1 VATGK
6 RAPSANLDPE
16 AVAFYRHVI
25 GVLRAGSVP
34 TLVGGAWAFEA
45 YTGIGERTKDLDL
58 FLRPSHAERALELLR
73 AAGHETEMTAPTWIA
88 KAKMGEH
95 VVDLIF
101 SSGNGISVVDDLWF
115 GHARWAQIL
124 GHRTRLIPIEEMIWS
139 KGFIMERERFDG
151 ADVIHLLR
159 AARGKIDVDR
169 LLARF
174 GLHWRVLLAHVTL
187 FDYVYPSDR
196 GLIPDRLRTLLLER
210 AGSESEPVEG
220 SARLCYGTFLSRSQ
234 YQADVER
241 FGLTDARHA

>member
-1 VATGK
+1 VAPAK
-6 RAPSANLDPE
+6 KAPAANLEPV
-16 AVAFYRHVI
+16 AVAFYRHVMQ
-25 GVLRAGSVP
+25 VLRAGSVA

-58 FLRPSHAERALELLR
+58 FLRPAHAERALELLR

-95 VVDLIF
+95 IVDLIF
-101 SSGNGISVVDDLWF
+101 SSGNGVCVVDDLWF
-115 GHARWAQIL
+115 KHARWGQVL
-124 GHRTRLIPIEEMIWS
+124 GQRTRLIPVEEMIWS

-159 AARGKIDVDR
+159 AAQGRIDVDR

-174 GLHWRVLLAHVTL
+174 GLHWRVLLAQITL

-196 GLIPDRLRTLLLER
+196 RLIPDRLRSLLLER
-210 AGSESEPVEG
+210 ASAESAPVEG
-220 SARLCYGTFLSRSQ
+220 TARLCYGTFLSRTQ
-234 YQADVER
+234 FQADIER

>member
-1 VATGK
+1 MATGK

-159 AARGKIDVDR
+159 AARGKLDVDR

-196 GLIPDRLRTLLLER
+196 ALIPDRLRTLLLER

-241 FGLTDARHA
+241 FGLTDARRA